1 MTNITLRMTEEKE
14 IINKVAGS
22 GLITIDLEDFYPKQ
36 HVVEIDIKDFLF
48 EGIILKEKD
57 FRKSLDEIS
66 WSQFENQIIA
76 VFCSEEAIIPKWAYM
91 LVSMH
96 AAPFTN
102 QIYFGTREFA
112 LEEAFIDNLNKQVD
126 VNSYADKRVVI
137 KGCSHREVA
146 ERVYLSIT
154 NRLIPVVKSLM
165 YGEPCSTVPIY
176 KKK

>member
-1 MTNITLRMTEEKE
+1 MKETEE
-14 IINKVAGS
+14 IVNKVANS
-22 GLITIDLEDFYPKQ
+22 GLITIDLEDFYPRQ
-36 HVVEIDIKDFLF
+36 HVAEIDIKDFLF
-48 EGIILKEKD
+48 EGIILREKD
-57 FRKSLDEIS
+57 FRKSLDEIP
-66 WSQFENQIIA
+66 WADFKNQIIA

-96 AAPFTN
+96 AAPYTD

-112 LEEAFIDNLNKQVD
+112 LEEAFIDNLNKNLHAKD
-126 VNSYADKRVVI
+126 YTDKRVVI
-137 KGCSHREVA
+137 KGCSDREVA

>member
-1 MTNITLRMTEEKE
+1 MTEEKE
-14 IINKVAGS
+14 IVNKVANS
-22 GLITIDLEDFYPKQ
+22 GLITIDLEDFYPRQ
-36 HVVEIDIKDFLF
+36 HVAEIDIKDFLF

-57 FRKSLDEIS
+57 FRKSLDEIE
-66 WSQFENQIIA
+66 WSGFKNQIIA

-96 AAPFTN
+96 AAPFTD

-112 LEEAFIDNLNKQVD
+112 LDEAYIHNLNKGVD
-126 VNSYADKRVVI
+126 ANEYKDKRIVI
-137 KGCSHREVA
+137 KGCSDREVS

-176 KKK
+176 KRK

>member
-1 MTNITLRMTEEKE
+1 MTDEKE
-14 IINKVAGS
+14 IVNKVANS
-22 GLITIDLEDFYPKQ
+22 GLITIDLEDFYPRQ
-36 HVVEIDIKDFLF
+36 HVAEIDIKDFLY

-57 FRKSLDEIS
+57 YRKSLEEIN
-66 WSQFENQIIA
+66 WDAFQNQIIA

-96 AAPFTN
+96 AARYTN

-112 LEEAFIDNLNKQVD
+112 LEEAFIYNVD
-126 VNSYADKRVVI
+126 QNVHANEYADKKVVI
-137 KGCSHREVA
+137 KGCSDKEVP
-146 ERVYLSIT
+146 ERVYLAIT
-154 NRLIPVVKSLM
+154 NKLIPVVKSLM

>member
-1 MTNITLRMTEEKE
+1 LKESEE
-14 IINKVAGS
+14 IVNKVANS

-36 HVVEIDIKDFLF
+36 HVAEIDIKDFLY
-48 EGIILKEKD
+48 EGIILKEKE
-57 FRKSLDEIS
+57 FRKSLDEIN
-66 WSQFENQIIA
+66 WEAFKGQIIA

-96 AAPFTN
+96 AAPFTD

-112 LEEAFIDNLNKQVD
+112 LDEAYLHNLDKNIDAS
-126 VNSYADKRVVI
+126 SYTNKRVVI
-137 KGCSHREVA
+137 KGCSDREVS

-176 KKK
+176 KKKP